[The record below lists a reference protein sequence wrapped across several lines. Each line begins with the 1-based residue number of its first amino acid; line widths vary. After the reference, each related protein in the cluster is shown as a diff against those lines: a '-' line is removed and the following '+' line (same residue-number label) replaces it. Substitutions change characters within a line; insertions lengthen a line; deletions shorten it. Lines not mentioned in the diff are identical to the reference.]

1 MVWRLIDDA
10 AARAGPA
17 NMAIDQALLESVQA
31 GGRPALRFYRWRPA
45 CLSFGRNQPARG
57 LCDPARAAAR
67 GIDIVRRPTGGLA
80 VLHDRELTYAAV
92 LPVGLLGSPR
102 ETYRALNRALV
113 DGLRRIGLAAE
124 LAPAAPAVALVAVR
138 ATAAPAA
145 GSASPTHGVMP
156 AASTSPGGE
165 SATAA
170 AALAA
175 VTASCFQ
182 APAPG
187 EVVVAGRKLV
197 GSAQRVERRAILQHG
212 SLLLDGDQSLVAELM
227 AGPPPPAPATLASA
241 LGRAPEPAELVEA
254 LCAGFE
260 SALGIRLAPG
270 ALSSAERDR
279 ARALEAHFSSDAWT
293 WRC

>member
-1 MVWRLIDDA
+1 MVWRLIGDA

-57 LCDPARAAAR
+57 LCDPAAAAR
-67 GIDIVRRPTGGLA
+67 RGVGIVRRPTGGLA
-80 VLHDRELTYAAV
+80 VLHDRELTYAAA

-113 DGLRRIGLAAE
+113 AGLRALGLAAE
-124 LAPAAPAVALVAVR
+124 LAPAAAPAPALAAAR
-138 ATAAPAA
+138 AAAAPGTNAA
-145 GSASPTHGVMP
+145 GGV
-156 AASTSPGGE
+156 T
-165 SATAA
+165 TAG

-175 VTASCFQ
+175 GTASCFQ

-187 EVVVAGRKLV
+187 EVVVGGRKLV

-212 SLLLDGDQSLVAELM
+212 SLLLDGDQGLIAELV
-227 AGPPPPAPATLASA
+227 AGPPAPAPATLASA
-241 LGRAPEPAELVEA
+241 LGRVPDPAELVEA

-260 SALGIRLAPG
+260 AALGIRLAHG
-270 ALSSAERDR
+270 TLSRAERER

>member
-1 MVWRLIDDA
+1 MEWRLIDDTV
-10 AARAGPA
+10 ARAGPA

-67 GIDIVRRPTGGLA
+67 GVDIVRRPTGGLA

-113 DGLRRIGLAAE
+113 EGLRRLGLPAE
-124 LAPAAPAVALVAVR
+124 LAPAGGAGGVPAGP
-138 ATAAPAA
+138 APAA
-145 GSASPTHGVMP
+145 AGSGAGAGRTAVS
-156 AASTSPGGE
+156 AGG
-165 SATAA
+165 ATGGTALTVTAA
-170 AALAA
+170 
-175 VTASCFQ
+175 CFQ

-212 SLLLDGDQSLVAELM
+212 SLLLEGDQSLVAELV
-227 AGPPPPAPATLASA
+227 AGPPPPAPATLAGA
-241 LGRAPEPAELVEA
+241 LGRTPEPEELVEA
-254 LCAGFE
+254 LRAGFE
-260 SALGIRLAPG
+260 SALGIRLVPG
-270 ALSSAERDR
+270 ALSAAERER
-279 ARALEAHFSSDAWT
+279 AQALEAHFASDAWT

>member
-1 MVWRLIDDA
+1 MDWRLIGDV

-57 LCDPARAAAR
+57 LCDPARAAER
-67 GIDIVRRPTGGLA
+67 GVGIVRRPTGGLA

-113 DGLRRIGLAAE
+113 AGLRRVGLAAE
-124 LAPAAPAVALVAVR
+124 LAPAAPARALAAAR
-138 ATAAPAA
+138 ATAAPGPNVA
-145 GSASPTHGVMP
+145 GGVTTAS
-156 AASTSPGGE
+156 
-165 SATAA
+165 

-175 VTASCFQ
+175 ATASCFQ

-212 SLLLDGDQSLVAELM
+212 SLLLDGDQGLIAELV

-254 LCAGFE
+254 LRAGFE

-270 ALSSAERDR
+270 ALSRAEHERV
-279 ARALEAHFSSDAWT
+279 RALEAHFSSDAWT